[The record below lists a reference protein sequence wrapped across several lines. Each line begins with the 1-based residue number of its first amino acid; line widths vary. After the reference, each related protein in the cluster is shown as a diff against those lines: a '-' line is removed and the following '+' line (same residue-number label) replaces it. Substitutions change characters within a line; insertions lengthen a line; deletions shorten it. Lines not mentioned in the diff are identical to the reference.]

1 MLKDRLEEEL
11 RGALKQKDTVKTST
25 LRLLK
30 SDMHNYMI
38 EKKLKDIK
46 DEDILIII
54 QKQVKRRK
62 ESIEQFKKGNRND
75 LAEKEE
81 QELKILKAYMPEP
94 LTEEELKSI
103 IEEQIKELQ
112 AAGKKDFGK
121 VMKSVIEKTKGRAD
135 GKIISKLVNE
145 LLGA

>member
-11 RGALKQKDTVKTST
+11 KGALKQKDTAKTST
-25 LRLLK
+25 IRLLK
-30 SDMHNYMI
+30 ADIHNYMI

-46 DEDILIII
+46 DEDILTII

-75 LAEKEE
+75 LVEKEE
-81 QELKILKAYMPEP
+81 QELKILEAYMPEQ
-94 LTEEELKSI
+94 LAEEELKSI
-103 IEEQIKELQ
+103 IKEQIKELQ
-112 AAGKKDFGK
+112 AAGKNDFGK